1 VVQLVVAAGTDDTIY
16 RSVLGLG
23 LSLFLICRR
32 WGVGGP
38 EGDWGFMVFP
48 HLTIACNNQFIAAKM
63 VECRSDECGMWILS
77 LLRHG
82 SLNAT
87 PANALRKVGLST
99 FTTAAQGPM
108 RRQQT

>member
-1 VVQLVVAAGTDDTIY
+1 MGSERFY
-16 RSVLGLG
+16 RGYEDQ
-23 LSLFLICRR
+23 
-32 WGVGGP
+32 GV
-38 EGDWGFMVFP
+38 F
-48 HLTIACNNQFIAAKM
+48 HLTIACNNQSIAAKI

-99 FTTAAQGPM
+99 FTAAAQGPM
-108 RRQQT
+108 RRQQK